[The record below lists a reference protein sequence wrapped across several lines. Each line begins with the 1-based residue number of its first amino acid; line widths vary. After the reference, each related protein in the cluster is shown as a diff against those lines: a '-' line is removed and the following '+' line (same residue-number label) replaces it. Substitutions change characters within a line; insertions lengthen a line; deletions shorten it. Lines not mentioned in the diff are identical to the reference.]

1 MTKFSLILEKM
12 PMGVFAFI
20 FHLILFQLFFGEKS

>member
-12 PMGVFAFI
+12 PGVFAFI
-20 FHLILFQLFFGEKS
+20 FPLILFQLFFGEKS